1 MTASKL
7 AFSWCSISGKCS
19 SSTKVKIHLKTLSKT
34 YSKSNTGELTENW
47 SILQTNS
54 FPWYLKKCSDRYPY
68 CLLGITNQMNQSYW
82 IACFVK
88 TLTNPSPR
96 VRSWTW
102 HLHEN
107 EIQVQGNQQFF
118 FLAASQLVFTTSR
131 LLAAFM
137 GRKIKKNLWDQG
149 RHIESE
155 SLKNVQRLIVDW
167 EGYKRRKIEVKNK
180 NQVNHN

>member
-1 MTASKL
+1 
-7 AFSWCSISGKCS
+7 
-19 SSTKVKIHLKTLSKT
+19 
-34 YSKSNTGELTENW
+34 
-47 SILQTNS
+47 
-54 FPWYLKKCSDRYPY
+54 
-68 CLLGITNQMNQSYW
+68 
-82 IACFVK
+82 
-88 TLTNPSPR
+88 
-96 VRSWTW
+96 
-102 HLHEN
+102 LHEN

-149 RHIESE
+149 RHIESQ